1 MFMMNQHYICRGKK
15 PYQQYQFRCIIPK
28 DLEDRFS
35 TREFR
40 VSLRSSLY
48 SQCKVISTNLYNIS
62 QHLFREFRQ
71 GKMKDITLEDV
82 KNILRIEVR
91 KSLLHIHHYEL
102 GTNVFSKDKLNES
115 ISKTIKEEER
125 LRDRLEKDYKG
136 TIELIEREVNKI
148 LITQDIEPDNK
159 SIEYKGLVRRWIELK
174 LMRQDWK
181 RDLLNETGKNDEDF
195 KNEIEEKWKLSLWDN
210 VDDVIIPPIIEG
222 DIPEPQEPY
231 LVNSQSIE
239 VKYNKVKSS
248 SSPFFSTL
256 YPKHLEEMRRNRRRQ
271 DTIGETEGTYQE
283 LIELI
288 GDKPVGDYTNV
299 DGRDYRNILSKLP
312 KNRKRTKKY
321 KNKTLKEILS
331 MKVPVGDRITTE
343 TQMKL
348 TSRMTSLWNYLIDE
362 YPEYVDVNVF
372 KKKSVGKSIRKRK
385 DKKESFTDDD
395 LHIIF
400 HHKNYL
406 PYIFENP
413 FSKIK
418 YPYYWI
424 PILGCLTGCRLE
436 ELCMMRV
443 KDIIKV
449 DGVWVYR
456 IREEGEYG
464 EEETKV
470 KNPYSERDVPLHS
483 VLVDTLGFIKYV
495 NHIKKLGEERVFYEL
510 LKIKNK
516 YQKYVGRFFN
526 DRYLKKIGL
535 KDTGRSIS
543 FHSMRHSVETHLT
556 NQNVNPRMIDGLQGH
571 SQKGIGGSVYMK
583 GVKPEVLMKECVDK
597 IDWGID
603 WEILK
608 VDWKQRIQS

>member
-28 DLEDRFS
+28 DLEERFS

-48 SQCKVISTNLYNIS
+48 SHCKIISTNLYNIS

-91 KSLLHIHHYEL
+91 KSLLYIHHYEY
-102 GTNVFSKDKLNES
+102 GTNVYDEDKLNES
-115 ISKTIKEEER
+115 ISKIDNEEEKIKDG
-125 LRDRLEKDYKG
+125 LRKNNYKE
-136 TIELIEREVNKI
+136 TIELIGNEIDKI
-148 LITQDIEPDNK
+148 LITQNLEPNK
-159 SIEYKGLVRRWIELK
+159 NNIEYKGLVRRWIDLK
-174 LMRQDWK
+174 LIRQNWK
-181 RDLLNETGKNDEDF
+181 RDLLTNSGKTDEDF
-195 KNEIEEKWKLSLWDN
+195 RNEIDEKWKLGLFGEEYN
-210 VDDVIIPPIIEG
+210 KEG
-222 DIPEPQEPY
+222 VVKKFEDYEETITK
-231 LVNSQSIE
+231 E
-239 VKYNKVKSS
+239 VKSKSGSPSPLFSKV
-248 SSPFFSTL
+248 
-256 YPKHLEEMRRNRRRQ
+256 YPKHLEEMKRNRRRQ

-288 GDKPVGDYTNV
+288 GDKPVSDYTNV
-299 DGRDYRNILSKLP
+299 DGRDYRNTLSKLP
-312 KNRKRTKKY
+312 KNRKRVKKY

-331 MKVPVGDRITTE
+331 MTIPVGDRITIE

-372 KKKSVGKSIRKRK
+372 KKKSVTKSVRKRK
-385 DKKESFTDDD
+385 DRKESFTEDD

-406 PYIFENP
+406 PFIFENP
-413 FSKIK
+413 FTKIK
-418 YPYYWI
+418 FPYYWI

-436 ELCMMRV
+436 EICMMRV

-449 DGVWVYR
+449 NGVWVYR

-495 NHIKKLGEERVFYEL
+495 NHIKKFGEERVFYEL
-510 LKIKNK
+510 PKIRNK

-526 DRYLKKIGL
+526 SKYLKKIGL
-535 KDTGRSIS
+535 KNTGRSVS

-603 WEILK
+603 WENLK
-608 VDWKQRIQS
+608 VDWKQRIQP

>member
-48 SQCKVISTNLYNIS
+48 SQCKVVSTNLHNIS

-91 KSLLHIHHYEL
+91 KSLLYIHHYEY
-102 GTNVFSKDKLNES
+102 GTNVYDEDKLNES
-115 ISKTIKEEER
+115 LSKIDNEEEKI
-125 LRDRLEKDYKG
+125 KDGLKKNNYKD
-136 TIELIEREVNKI
+136 TIELIGNEIDKI
-148 LITQDIEPDNK
+148 LITQDLEPNK
-159 SIEYKGLVRRWIELK
+159 NNIEYKGLVRRWIDLK
-174 LMRQDWK
+174 LIRQNWK
-181 RDLLNETGKNDEDF
+181 RDLLTNSGKTDEDF
-195 KNEIEEKWKLSLWDN
+195 RNELDEKWKLGLFGEEYNKEGVVKKFEDYEE
-210 VDDVIIPPIIEG
+210 PITK
-222 DIPEPQEPY
+222 
-231 LVNSQSIE
+231 E
-239 VKYNKVKSS
+239 VKSKSGSPSPLFSKV
-248 SSPFFSTL
+248 
-256 YPKHLEEMRRNRRRQ
+256 YPKHLEEMKRNRRRQ

-288 GDKPVGDYTNV
+288 GDKPVSDYTNV
-299 DGRDYRNILSKLP
+299 DGRDYRNTLSKLP
-312 KNRKRTKKY
+312 KNRKRVKKY
-321 KNKTLKEILS
+321 KNKSLKEILS
-331 MKVPVGDRITTE
+331 MTIPVGDRITIE

-372 KKKSVGKSIRKRK
+372 KKKSVTKSVRKRK
-385 DKKESFTDDD
+385 DRKESFTEDD

-406 PYIFENP
+406 PFIFENP
-413 FSKIK
+413 FTKIK
-418 YPYYWI
+418 FPYYWI

-436 ELCMMRV
+436 EICMMRV

-449 DGVWVYR
+449 NGVWVYR
-456 IREEGEYG
+456 IVEEGEYG

-495 NHIKKLGEERVFYEL
+495 NHIKKFGEERVFYEL
-510 LKIKNK
+510 PKINNK

-526 DRYLKKIGL
+526 SKYLKKIGL
-535 KDTGRSIS
+535 KNTGRSVS

-603 WEILK
+603 WENIK
-608 VDWKQRIQS
+608 VDWK

>member
-28 DLEDRFS
+28 DLEVRFS

-48 SQCKVISTNLYNIS
+48 SHSKIISTNLHNIS

-91 KSLLHIHHYEL
+91 KSLLYIHHYEY
-102 GTNVFSKDKLNES
+102 GTNVYDEDKLNES
-115 ISKTIKEEER
+115 LSKIDNEEEKIKDG
-125 LRDRLEKDYKG
+125 LRKNNYKE
-136 TIELIEREVNKI
+136 TIELIGNEIDKI
-148 LITQDIEPDNK
+148 LITQNLEPNK
-159 SIEYKGLVRRWIELK
+159 NNIEYKGLVRRWIDLK
-174 LMRQDWK
+174 LIRQNWK
-181 RDLLNETGKNDEDF
+181 RDLLTDSGKTDEDF
-195 KNEIEEKWKLSLWDN
+195 RNEIDEKWKLGLFGEEYN
-210 VDDVIIPPIIEG
+210 KEG
-222 DIPEPQEPY
+222 VVKKFEDYEETITK
-231 LVNSQSIE
+231 E
-239 VKYNKVKSS
+239 VKSKSGSPSPLFSKV
-248 SSPFFSTL
+248 
-256 YPKHLEEMRRNRRRQ
+256 YPKHLEEMKRNRRRQ

-288 GDKPVGDYTNV
+288 GDKPVSDYTNV
-299 DGRDYRNILSKLP
+299 DGRDYRNTLSKLP
-312 KNRKRTKKY
+312 KNRKRVKKY

-331 MKVPVGDRITTE
+331 MTIPVGDRITIE

-372 KKKSVGKSIRKRK
+372 KKKSVTKSVRKRK
-385 DKKESFTDDD
+385 DRKESFTEDD

-406 PYIFENP
+406 PFIFENP
-413 FSKIK
+413 FTKIK
-418 YPYYWI
+418 FPYYWI

-436 ELCMMRV
+436 EICMMRV

-449 DGVWVYR
+449 NGVWVYH
-456 IREEGEYG
+456 IIEEGEYG

-495 NHIKKLGEERVFYEL
+495 NHIKKLGKERVFYEL
-510 LKIKNK
+510 PKIKNK

-535 KDTGRSIS
+535 KDTGRSVS

-603 WEILK
+603 WENLK
-608 VDWKQRIQS
+608 VDWKQRIQP

>member
-1 MFMMNQHYICRGKK
+1 MMNQHYICRGKK

-91 KSLLHIHHYEL
+91 KSLLYIHHYEY
-102 GTNVFSKDKLNES
+102 GTNVYDEDKLNES
-115 ISKTIKEEER
+115 LSKIDNEEEKI
-125 LRDRLEKDYKG
+125 KDGLKKNNYKD
-136 TIELIEREVNKI
+136 TIELIGNEIDKI
-148 LITQDIEPDNK
+148 LITQDLEPNK
-159 SIEYKGLVRRWIELK
+159 NNIEYKGLVRRWIDLK
-174 LMRQDWK
+174 LIRQNWK
-181 RDLLNETGKNDEDF
+181 RDLLTNSGKTDEDF
-195 KNEIEEKWKLSLWDN
+195 RNELDEKWKLGLFGEEYNKEGVVKKFEDYEE
-210 VDDVIIPPIIEG
+210 PITK
-222 DIPEPQEPY
+222 
-231 LVNSQSIE
+231 E
-239 VKYNKVKSS
+239 VKSKSGSPSPLFSKV
-248 SSPFFSTL
+248 
-256 YPKHLEEMRRNRRRQ
+256 YPKHLEEMKRNRRRQ

-288 GDKPVGDYTNV
+288 GDKPVSDYTNV
-299 DGRDYRNILSKLP
+299 DGRDYRNTLSKLP
-312 KNRKRTKKY
+312 KNRKRVKKY
-321 KNKTLKEILS
+321 KNKSLKEILS
-331 MKVPVGDRITTE
+331 MTIPVGDRITIE

-372 KKKSVGKSIRKRK
+372 KKKSVTKSVRKRK
-385 DKKESFTDDD
+385 DRKESFTEDD

-406 PYIFENP
+406 PFIFENP
-413 FSKIK
+413 FTKIK
-418 YPYYWI
+418 FPYYWI

-436 ELCMMRV
+436 EICMMRV

-449 DGVWVYR
+449 NGVWVYR
-456 IREEGEYG
+456 IVEEGEYG

-495 NHIKKLGEERVFYEL
+495 NHIKKFGEERVFYEL
-510 LKIKNK
+510 PKINNK

-526 DRYLKKIGL
+526 SKYLKKIGL
-535 KDTGRSIS
+535 KNTGRSVS

-603 WEILK
+603 WENLK
-608 VDWKQRIQS
+608 VDWKQRIQP

>member
-48 SQCKVISTNLYNIS
+48 SHSKIISTNLHNIS

-91 KSLLHIHHYEL
+91 KSLLYIHHYEY
-102 GTNVFSKDKLNES
+102 GTNVYDEDKLNES
-115 ISKTIKEEER
+115 ISKIDNEEEKIKDG
-125 LRDRLEKDYKG
+125 LRKNNYKE
-136 TIELIEREVNKI
+136 TIELIGNEIDKI
-148 LITQDIEPDNK
+148 LITQNLEPNK
-159 SIEYKGLVRRWIELK
+159 NNIEYKGLVRRWIDLK
-174 LMRQDWK
+174 LIRQNWK
-181 RDLLNETGKNDEDF
+181 RDLLTDSGKTDEDF
-195 KNEIEEKWKLSLWDN
+195 RNEIDEKWKLGLFGEEYNKEGVVKKFEDYEE
-210 VDDVIIPPIIEG
+210 PIT
-222 DIPEPQEPY
+222 P
-231 LVNSQSIE
+231 E
-239 VKYNKVKSS
+239 VKSKSGSPSPLFSKV
-248 SSPFFSTL
+248 
-256 YPKHLEEMRRNRRRQ
+256 YPNHLEEMKRNRRRQ

-288 GDKPVGDYTNV
+288 GDKPVSDYTNV
-299 DGRDYRNILSKLP
+299 DGRDYRNTLSKLP
-312 KNRKRTKKY
+312 KNRKRVKKY

-331 MKVPVGDRITTE
+331 MTIPVGDRITIE

-372 KKKSVGKSIRKRK
+372 KKKSVTKSVRKRK
-385 DKKESFTDDD
+385 DRKESFTEDD

-406 PYIFENP
+406 PFIFENP
-413 FSKIK
+413 FTKIK
-418 YPYYWI
+418 FPYYWI

-436 ELCMMRV
+436 EICMMRV

-449 DGVWVYR
+449 NGVWVYR

-495 NHIKKLGEERVFYEL
+495 NHIKKFGEERVFYEL
-510 LKIKNK
+510 PKIRNK

-526 DRYLKKIGL
+526 SKYLKKIGL
-535 KDTGRSIS
+535 KNTGRSVS

-603 WEILK
+603 WENLK
-608 VDWKQRIQS
+608 VDWKQRIQP

>member
-1 MFMMNQHYICRGKK
+1 MMNQHYICRGKK

-48 SQCKVISTNLYNIS
+48 SQCKVVSTNLHNIS

-91 KSLLHIHHYEL
+91 KSLLYIHHYEY
-102 GTNVFSKDKLNES
+102 GTNVYDEDKLNES
-115 ISKTIKEEER
+115 LSKIDNEEEKI
-125 LRDRLEKDYKG
+125 KDGLKKNNYKD
-136 TIELIEREVNKI
+136 TIELIGNEIDKI
-148 LITQDIEPDNK
+148 LITQDLEPNK
-159 SIEYKGLVRRWIELK
+159 NNIEYKGLVRRWIDLK
-174 LMRQDWK
+174 LIRQNWK
-181 RDLLNETGKNDEDF
+181 RDLLTNSGKTDEDF
-195 KNEIEEKWKLSLWDN
+195 RNELDEKWKLGLFGEEYNKEGVVKKFEDYEE
-210 VDDVIIPPIIEG
+210 PITK
-222 DIPEPQEPY
+222 
-231 LVNSQSIE
+231 E
-239 VKYNKVKSS
+239 VKSKSGSPSPLFSKV
-248 SSPFFSTL
+248 
-256 YPKHLEEMRRNRRRQ
+256 YPKHLEEMKRNRRRQ

-288 GDKPVGDYTNV
+288 GDKPVSDYTNV
-299 DGRDYRNILSKLP
+299 DGRDYRNTLSKLP
-312 KNRKRTKKY
+312 KNRKRVKKY
-321 KNKTLKEILS
+321 KNKSLKEILS
-331 MKVPVGDRITTE
+331 MTIPVGDRITIE

-372 KKKSVGKSIRKRK
+372 KKKSVTKSVRKRK
-385 DKKESFTDDD
+385 DRKESFTEDD

-406 PYIFENP
+406 PFIFENP
-413 FSKIK
+413 FTKIK
-418 YPYYWI
+418 FPYYWI

-436 ELCMMRV
+436 EICMMRV

-449 DGVWVYR
+449 NGVWVYR

-495 NHIKKLGEERVFYEL
+495 NHIKKFGEERVFYEL
-510 LKIKNK
+510 PKINNK

-526 DRYLKKIGL
+526 SKYLTKIGM
-535 KDTGRSIS
+535 KKTGRSVS

-597 IDWGID
+597 IDYGID
-603 WEILK
+603 WENLK
-608 VDWKQRIQS
+608 VDWK

>member
-1 MFMMNQHYICRGKK
+1 MMNQHYICRGKK

-35 TREFR
+35 KREFR

-48 SQCKVISTNLYNIS
+48 SHCKIISTNLHNIS

-71 GKMKDITLEDV
+71 GKMKDITLDDV
-82 KNILRIEVR
+82 KDILRIEVR

-102 GTNVFSKDKLNES
+102 GTNVFSKEKLNES

-125 LRDRLEKDYKG
+125 LRDRLEKDYKE
-136 TIELIEREVNKI
+136 TVELIEREVDKI

-543 FHSMRHSVETHLT
+543 FHSIRHSVETHLT

>member
-1 MFMMNQHYICRGKK
+1 MMNQHYICRGKK

-28 DLEDRFS
+28 DLEVRFS

-48 SQCKVISTNLYNIS
+48 SHSKIISTNLHNIS

-91 KSLLHIHHYEL
+91 KSLLYIHHYEY
-102 GTNVFSKDKLNES
+102 GTNVYDEDKLSES
-115 ISKTIKEEER
+115 ISKIDNEEEKI
-125 LRDRLEKDYKG
+125 KDGLKKNNYTE
-136 TIELIEREVNKI
+136 TIELIGNEIDKI
-148 LITQDIEPDNK
+148 LITQNLEPNK
-159 SIEYKGLVRRWIELK
+159 NNIEYKGLVRRWIDLK
-174 LMRQDWK
+174 IIRQNWK
-181 RDLLNETGKNDEDF
+181 RDLLTDSGKTDEDF
-195 KNEIEEKWKLSLWDN
+195 RNELDEKWKLGLFGEEYNKGGVVKKFEDYEE
-210 VDDVIIPPIIEG
+210 PITK
-222 DIPEPQEPY
+222 
-231 LVNSQSIE
+231 E
-239 VKYNKVKSS
+239 VKSKSGIP
-248 SSPFFSTL
+248 SPLFSKL
-256 YPKHLEEMRRNRRRQ
+256 YPNHLEEMKRNKRRR
-271 DTIGETEGTYQE
+271 DTIGETEGTYEE

-288 GDKPVGDYTNV
+288 GNKPVGDYTNV
-299 DGRDYRNILSKLP
+299 DGRDYRNKLSKLP
-312 KNRKRTKKY
+312 KNRKRVKKY

-331 MKVPVGDRITTE
+331 MTIPVGERITIE

-372 KKKSVGKSIRKRK
+372 KKKSVSKSIRKQK

-395 LHIIF
+395 LQVIF
-400 HHKNYL
+400 HYKNYL

-418 YPYYWI
+418 YPYYFI

-443 KDIIKV
+443 KDIIKIN
-449 DGVWVYR
+449 DVWVYR

-483 VLVDTLGFIKYV
+483 VLVDTLGFVRYV
-495 NHIKKLGEERVFYEL
+495 QHLKKLGYERVFYEL
-510 LKIKNK
+510 PKIGNK

-535 KDTGRSIS
+535 KDTGRSVS

-583 GVKPEVLMKECVDK
+583 GVRPEVLMKECVEKIDYG
-597 IDWGID
+597 IDWGN
-603 WEILK
+603 LK
-608 VDWKQRIQS
+608 LDWKKLIG